1 MKPVLNSRF
10 ELTGNE
16 MSRLVKISAFG
27 KVVPIGNLRGG
38 PGGRCLCVLL
48 LLHYFGYWGY
58 WLKARHGHRLS
69 AVKPLVRR
77 MKR

>member
-1 MKPVLNSRF
+1 MKPALNSRF

-16 MSRLVKISAFG
+16 MLRLTRLCVFG

-38 PGGRCLCVLL
+38 PGARCLAVLC

-58 WLKARHGHRLS
+58 LFKAKYAHRLGPIR
-69 AVKPLVRR
+69 AIVRR
-77 MKR
+77 FRK